1 MSGPSGAWA
10 GFRCP
15 SSGFETVDLMAD
27 AEEEEEMDA
36 TPATPSPIV
45 SDDEMATDEE
55 KDLLAYHE
63 MDHQDSSSD
72 EDGFQ
77 HV

>member
-1 MSGPSGAWA
+1 
-10 GFRCP
+10 
-15 SSGFETVDLMAD
+15 VDLTAD
-27 AEEEEEMDA
+27 ADTEAEDEQMDDA
-36 TPATPSPIV
+36 PASPSPNV

-55 KDLLAYHE
+55 EDLLAYHGL
-63 MDHQDSSSD
+63 HRDSSSD